1 MMGQARAPKREESAR
16 RQQRRASI
24 LEVSAKLFA
33 TRGFVGTTVRDIA
46 DEAGLLSGSLYYYF
60 DSKEDIADEL
70 LTRLLDVLWA
80 RYEEV
85 VQSSAAP
92 RAKLEAIVRVSLEGI
107 HEFPHEVALFQ
118 KEGPYL
124 ATLDRFQYIAD
135 RNDQFQKMLTA
146 VLEVGVRQHEFRSD
160 IHVDVVFR
168 FIRDSMWPIVGWYRP
183 GGPLSID
190 EVCSDY
196 LTVLLGGID
205 VQAAD
210 PQTA

>member
-1 MMGQARAPKREESAR
+1 MKESGTAPGEESVR
-16 RQQRRASI
+16 RQKRRASI

-60 DSKEDIADEL
+60 DSKEDIADAL
-70 LTRLLDVLWA
+70 LTRLLDFTWA
-80 RYEEV
+80 RYAEV
-85 VQSSAAP
+85 VEAP
-92 RAKLEAIVRVSLEGI
+92 LSPRDKLAGIVRVSLEGI
-107 HEFPHEVALFQ
+107 DAFPHEVVLFQ

-124 ATLDRFQYIAD
+124 AGTGRFQYIDD
-135 RNDQFQKMLTA
+135 RNTDFQKMLTA
-146 VLEVGVRQHEFRSD
+146 ILEEGVRDGEFRSD
-160 IHVDVVFR
+160 LHVDVVFR

-190 EVCSDY
+190 EVASDY

-205 VQAAD
+205 ERPRGA
-210 PQTA
+210 QTA